1 MCGITGIINGN
12 VNLIHPMINT
22 LTHRGPDGLGVY
34 VKDNVALGHAR
45 LSIIDLNSRSSQPF
59 YYEAMNGNKYTI
71 VFNGEIYNYIEV
83 KEKLKS
89 LGCLFATTS
98 DTEVL
103 VAAYSYWGKNAISH
117 FNGMWSFAIYDE
129 TEGTLF
135 LSRDRFGVKPLYYA
149 LIGKVL
155 VFSSEL
161 KGLNFYFNENNI
173 SLNIDKEALELYF
186 SLGYIPAPF
195 SIYSSIKKLPASFN
209 LHFNINDGALK
220 TERFYLEQ
228 KDMSTKSENQLLEEF
243 NYLFNDSIKLRLRS
257 DVNVGA
263 FLSGGIDSSSVV
275 KFMLNHSNEEKLH
288 TYSIGFDGKYDES
301 SFINIACES
310 LQVKNNH
317 HEYFK
322 NDFFAKYEDIYMES
336 FDEPFADYSGF
347 SSLMVSELGK
357 KYSTVILSG
366 DGGDEVFGGYT
377 IYNNAFYIDFA
388 SKLPK
393 AILNILLKQVRFLPN
408 SSTSKYLKAAF
419 ELALV
424 PKNEFVSKYQS
435 NSRFNPNILSEWSIP
450 KLQECLNDCDNK
462 LSESLIRFDQS
473 FNTLPDK
480 YLTKVDRTSMR
491 YGVEVRSPYLDYRIV
506 EFGNNLPLNLKVSF
520 RNNKI
525 FLKKFLANKLDDRI
539 LYRSKQG
546 FTPPYV
552 EWISNNPDK
561 DVSSL
566 EYVDLYSENITLFY
580 KQKVFKNP
588 YDRFNKEYLI
598 RLYLFNKWYK
608 KWQFV
613 N

>member
-103 VAAYSYWGKNAISH
+103 LAAYSYWGKNAISH

-195 SIYSSIKKLPASFN
+195 SIYSGVKKLPASYN
-209 LHFNINDGALK
+209 LYYNINDGALK

-228 KDMSTKSENQLLEEF
+228 KEMSTKSENQLLEEF
-243 NYLFNDSIKLRLRS
+243 NYLFKI
-257 DVNVGA
+257 
-263 FLSGGIDSSSVV
+263 
-275 KFMLNHSNEEKLH
+275 
-288 TYSIGFDGKYDES
+288 
-301 SFINIACES
+301 
-310 LQVKNNH
+310 
-317 HEYFK
+317 
-322 NDFFAKYEDIYMES
+322 
-336 FDEPFADYSGF
+336 
-347 SSLMVSELGK
+347 
-357 KYSTVILSG
+357 
-366 DGGDEVFGGYT
+366 
-377 IYNNAFYIDFA
+377 
-388 SKLPK
+388 
-393 AILNILLKQVRFLPN
+393 
-408 SSTSKYLKAAF
+408 TS
-419 ELALV
+419 
-424 PKNEFVSKYQS
+424 
-435 NSRFNPNILSEWSIP
+435 
-450 KLQECLNDCDNK
+450 
-462 LSESLIRFDQS
+462 
-473 FNTLPDK
+473 
-480 YLTKVDRTSMR
+480 
-491 YGVEVRSPYLDYRIV
+491 
-506 EFGNNLPLNLKVSF
+506 
-520 RNNKI
+520 
-525 FLKKFLANKLDDRI
+525 
-539 LYRSKQG
+539 
-546 FTPPYV
+546 
-552 EWISNNPDK
+552 
-561 DVSSL
+561 
-566 EYVDLYSENITLFY
+566 
-580 KQKVFKNP
+580 
-588 YDRFNKEYLI
+588 
-598 RLYLFNKWYK
+598 
-608 KWQFV
+608 
-613 N
+613 

>member
-1 MCGITGIINGN
+1 
-12 VNLIHPMINT
+12 
-22 LTHRGPDGLGVY
+22 
-34 VKDNVALGHAR
+34 
-45 LSIIDLNSRSSQPF
+45 
-59 YYEAMNGNKYTI
+59 
-71 VFNGEIYNYIEV
+71 
-83 KEKLKS
+83 
-89 LGCLFATTS
+89 
-98 DTEVL
+98 
-103 VAAYSYWGKNAISH
+103 
-117 FNGMWSFAIYDE
+117 
-129 TEGTLF
+129 
-135 LSRDRFGVKPLYYA
+135 
-149 LIGKVL
+149 
-155 VFSSEL
+155 
-161 KGLNFYFNENNI
+161 
-173 SLNIDKEALELYF
+173 
-186 SLGYIPAPF
+186 
-195 SIYSSIKKLPASFN
+195 
-209 LHFNINDGALK
+209 LHYNINDGALI
-220 TERFYLEQ
+220 TERYYLEP
-228 KDMSTKSENQLLEEF
+228 KEISTKSENQLLEEF

-275 KFMLNHSNEEKLH
+275 KFMLNYTNEEKLH

-301 SFINIACES
+301 FFINIACES

-357 KYSTVILSG
+357 KYSTLILSG

-393 AILNILLKQVRFLPN
+393 SLLNILLKQVRFLPKSN
-408 SSTSKYLKAAF
+408 TSKYLKAAF

-424 PKNEFVSKYQS
+424 PKNEFISKYQS

-520 RNNKI
+520 KNNKI

-566 EYVDLYSENITLFY
+566 DYVHLYSKDITMFY
-580 KQKVFKNP
+580 KQIVFKNP

>member
-1 MCGITGIINGN
+1 
-12 VNLIHPMINT
+12 MINT
-22 LTHRGPDGLGVY
+22 LSHRGPDGLGVH
-34 VKDNVALGHAR
+34 VKDNIALGHAR

-59 YYEAMNGNKYTI
+59 LFESLNGKKYTI

-89 LGCLFATTS
+89 LGYQFKTSS

-117 FNGMWSFAIYDE
+117 FNGMWAFAIYDE

-149 LIGKVL
+149 LINGIL
-155 VFSSEL
+155 VFSSEI
-161 KGLNFYFNENNI
+161 KGLHLYFKENNI
-173 SLNIDKEALELYF
+173 SLDIDKEALELYF

-195 SIYSSIKKLPASFN
+195 SIYSGIKKLQASYN
-209 LHFNINDGALK
+209 LYFNIHDGKFK
-220 TERFYLEQ
+220 TEKYYLEP
-228 KDMSTKSENQLLEEF
+228 KEIATKSVNHLLEEF
-243 NYLFNDSIKLRLRS
+243 NYLFNDSIKIRLRS

-263 FLSGGIDSSSVV
+263 FLSGGIDSTSVV
-275 KFMLNHSNEEKLH
+275 KFMMDYSNAEKLH

-301 SFINIACES
+301 FFINIACNS

-322 NDFFAKYEDIYMES
+322 NDFFAKYEDVYMDS

-377 IYNNAFYIDFA
+377 IYNNAFYIDFV

-393 AILNILLKQVRFLPN
+393 AVLNILIKQVRFLPN
-408 SSTSKYLKAAF
+408 NNLSKYLKAAF
-419 ELALV
+419 ELALA

-480 YLTKVDRTSMR
+480 FLTKVDRTSMR

-506 EFGNNLPLNLKVSF
+506 QFGNNLPLDLKVSF
-520 RNNKI
+520 RSNKI
-525 FLKKFLANKLDDRI
+525 FLKKFLAKKLDDRI

-566 EYVDLYSENITLFY
+566 DYVDLFSAEISSFY

-588 YDRFNKEYLI
+588 YDRFNKEYFI
-598 RLYLFNKWYK
+598 RLYLFNKWFK
-608 KWQFV
+608 KWQFE